1 MVKREWTGHHDLDL
15 WSIDDFMIYS
25 AKFNNM
31 IVGRGNDLQGEF
43 TIQGYMYPQNGQCV
57 FKKTYP
63 TYFVEYNGMLKP
75 GHREMS
81 GEWTMPQYG
90 SKGYFD
96 LKRSY
101 DESSGSDSD

>member
-1 MVKREWTGHHDLDL
+1 LVKREWSGHHDRDP

-31 IVGRGNDLQGEF
+31 IVGRGNDKEGEF

-63 TYFVEYNGMLKP
+63 THIVEYNGMLKP

-81 GEWTMPQYG
+81 GEFTMP
-90 SKGYFD
+90 
-96 LKRSY
+96 
-101 DESSGSDSD
+101 